1 MIRLPPSSTR
11 TDTRFPYTTLF
22 RSGPLGPLPPAA
34 RCGRPLHDH
43 ARRRRAR
50 RWRRPDIADAAARD
64 RLPDGRTV
72 RRRARAQ
79 LRARES
85 AAARAPRRSLVPRHL
100 RLSAAVTLSD
110 DQLSRYARHIVLKEI
125 GGAGQT
131 RLLASTVALVGAGGI
146 GSPAIQYLAGAGV
159 GTLIVIDDDSVDL
172 SNLQRQTLYATAD
185 QGTPKTADRKSTRL
199 NSSH

>member
-1 MIRLPPSSTR
+1 MRISDWSS
-11 TDTRFPYTTLF
+11 DVCSSDL
-22 RSGPLGPLPPAA
+22 
-34 RCGRPLHDH
+34 
-43 ARRRRAR
+43 
-50 RWRRPDIADAAARD
+50 
-64 RLPDGRTV
+64 
-72 RRRARAQ
+72 
-79 LRARES
+79 RES

-185 QGTPKTADRKSTRL
+185 QIGSAPCRERVCQYV
-199 NSSH
+199 